1 MLGLQV
7 ETFLSQTLYLAS
19 PAFVHVLTPPIL
31 PLSSLPFFL
40 QRVDSAL
47 SACTPDSFP
56 P

>member
-7 ETFLSQTLYLAS
+7 ETFLSQELCLAS
-19 PAFVHVLTPPIL
+19 PAFVHVLTPPVL

-40 QRVDSAL
+40 QTVDSAL
-47 SACTPDSFP
+47 AACALDSFP